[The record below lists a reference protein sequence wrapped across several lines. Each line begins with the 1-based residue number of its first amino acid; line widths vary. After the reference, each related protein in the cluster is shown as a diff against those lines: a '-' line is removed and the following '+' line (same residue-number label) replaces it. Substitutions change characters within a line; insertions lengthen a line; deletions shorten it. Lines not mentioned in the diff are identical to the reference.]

1 MGDMKEDHQQLNGD
15 ADILAARLVKLEKQR
30 DDLEFQ
36 NSKAHDALEEL
47 EDKKDK
53 LERVLREERENSKNR
68 LQQVEAK
75 KDDLQSSNYQMQ
87 QLVKTMREKME
98 ALEKEKDDLQVNCA
112 VLKAEKHNA
121 ISALETVKH
130 KQQNVTEEI

>member
-1 MGDMKEDHQQLNGD
+1 MTSQLTREDSLRSQQSVGPRRSRKDMKEDHQQLNGD
-15 ADILAARLVKLEKQR
+15 TDILAARLVKLEKQR

-87 QLVKTMREKME
+87 QLIKTMREK
-98 ALEKEKDDLQVNCA
+98 
-112 VLKAEKHNA
+112 
-121 ISALETVKH
+121 
-130 KQQNVTEEI
+130 